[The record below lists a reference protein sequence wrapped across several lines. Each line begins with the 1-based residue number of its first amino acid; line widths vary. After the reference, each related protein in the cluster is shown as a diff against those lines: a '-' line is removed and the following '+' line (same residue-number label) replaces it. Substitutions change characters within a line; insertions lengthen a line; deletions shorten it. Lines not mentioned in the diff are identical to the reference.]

1 MAGFI
6 ETYGGNLSTMAHS
19 GLTAVK
25 KAEAAGL
32 SIGQIQ
38 DIARR
43 EGISFGSLA
52 QDYFRQKEQTNL
64 ATQFASQ
71 IAGIQSSMQQQIDEQ
86 RRQMEQQQ
94 QEYQRR
100 VEEMQ
105 QQALQAQTRQ
115 TAAPQTAQVAAP
127 GKSLVIR
134 PGALTR
140 FSRPELQI
148 KSMNI

>member
-19 GLTAVK
+19 GLAAVK
-25 KAEAAGL
+25 RAEAAGL

-38 DIARR
+38 DIGRR
-43 EGISFGSLA
+43 EGISFGSGA
-52 QDYFRQKEQTNL
+52 QDYFQRSNL

-71 IAGIQSSMQQQIDEQ
+71 IAGIQTSMQQQIDAQ

-115 TAAPQTAQVAAP
+115 AAAPQTAQVAAP
-127 GKSLVIR
+127 SKSLFIR
-134 PGALTR
+134 PGASTR

>member
-6 ETYGGNLSTMAHS
+6 QTYGGNLNTMTNS
-19 GLTAVK
+19 GLAAVK

-43 EGISFGSLA
+43 ENISFGSRA
-52 QDYFRQKEQTNL
+52 QDYFRQSNL

-71 IAGIQSSMQQQIDEQ
+71 ISGIQTSMQQQIDAQ

-94 QEYQRR
+94 KEYQRR

-115 TAAPQTAQVAAP
+115 AAAPQTAQVAAP
-127 GKSLVIR
+127 SKSLFIS
-134 PGALTR
+134 PGASTR

>member
-19 GLTAVK
+19 GLAAVK

-38 DIARR
+38 DIGRR
-43 EGISFGSLA
+43 EGISFGSGA
-52 QDYFRQKEQTNL
+52 QDYFRQQNQTNL

-71 IAGIQSSMQQQIDEQ
+71 IAGIQTSMQQQIDAQ

-115 TAAPQTAQVAAP
+115 AAAPQTAQVAAP
-127 GKSLVIR
+127 GKSLFIR
-134 PGALTR
+134 PGASTR